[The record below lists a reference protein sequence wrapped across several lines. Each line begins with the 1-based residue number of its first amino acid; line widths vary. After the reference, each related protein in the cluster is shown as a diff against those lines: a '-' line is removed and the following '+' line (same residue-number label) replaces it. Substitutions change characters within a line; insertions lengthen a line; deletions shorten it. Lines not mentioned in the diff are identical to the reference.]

1 MLSHVDDV
9 LSAEA
14 MLKVRPSPGIPGKP
28 SRTVCMNES
37 ATFVLSVVGHSQGGQ
52 QCERRGQ
59 DVSRFLRRVR
69 CSSILN
75 AKYDVTDTYPQSIQN
90 GILLLEIS
98 FSVTNSTGP
107 SNLSIISNWL
117 VYFQLSDANCELS
130 TQGTALSRSFTYVVE
145 QTLLSRHAIALI
157 DISDTFWLHNL

>member
-1 MLSHVDDV
+1 MDSSAVVNKMWKKEHFKEATRVQQAMLSHVDDV

-59 DVSRFLRRVR
+59 DVSRFLRRKLRQV
-69 CSSILN
+69 S
-75 AKYDVTDTYPQSIQN
+75 
-90 GILLLEIS
+90 
-98 FSVTNSTGP
+98 
-107 SNLSIISNWL
+107 
-117 VYFQLSDANCELS
+117 
-130 TQGTALSRSFTYVVE
+130 
-145 QTLLSRHAIALI
+145 
-157 DISDTFWLHNL
+157 